1 MQNKHCRTLF
11 LLGVAV
17 SVKESKMREIDQT
30 YEQHFMQVHVV
41 YF

>member
-11 LLGVAV
+11 LLGIAV
-17 SVKESKMREIDQT
+17 SVKESKMGEIDQI
-30 YEQHFMQVHVV
+30 YEQHFIQV

>member
-11 LLGVAV
+11 LLGIAA
-17 SVKESKMREIDQT
+17 SVKESKMREIDHKKT
-30 YEQHFMQVHVV
+30 YEQHFMQV